1 MQPLFC
7 VLGAGGMA
15 GICAAQRDSL
25 ARSRSWTCK
34 AYFLQLLTCSQV
46 RMFYHDF
53 KISKDSPAVSLDS
66 EAARKVK

>member
-25 ARSRSWTCK
+25 ARSRSRTRK
-34 AYFLQLLTCSQV
+34 AYFFQLLTCSRV
-46 RMFYHDF
+46 RMSYDF